1 MHIYLHSSP
10 TTSSHPPSKTS
21 MLSSLLSSMKC
32 YKKLN
37 STFRTTKLHLKIN
50 SNSLNT
56 SSSTSQL
63 KPTTRLSSCSPNS
76 FSTLKPFTINGSMMK
91 SPLSKINLIWSSLKT
106 ANFKPKSNNFMISQI
121 RLMISSLMNK
131 TSGSNSRI
139 TAGPL
144 RRNFPS
150 LNSNTKKRS
159 IPTTNWSPAWKTLTA
174 RSRLQNNPNV
184 SLPVKNL
191 SARNNSNMKSQEQLL
206 SNNQTGKWPKKSQ
219 SFNFNSDNSRKK
231 TSKWP
236 KQSHP
241 LNFNSTNSRKIS

>member
-1 MHIYLHSSP
+1 MTTNSHS
-10 TTSSHPPSKTS
+10 
-21 MLSSLLSSMKC
+21 
-32 YKKLN
+32 
-37 STFRTTKLHLKIN
+37 KIN
-50 SNSLNT
+50 DPSFNT

-63 KPTTRLSSCSPNS
+63 KPTTPLSSFSPKS
-76 FSTLKPFTINGSMMK
+76 YSTLKPFTTNGSMMK

-106 ANFKPKSNNFMISQI
+106 ANFKSKSNNFTISLI
-121 RLMISSLMNK
+121 HLMISSLLKK
-131 TSGSNSRI
+131 TSASNLKI

-144 RRNFPS
+144 SRNFNS
-150 LNSNTKKRS
+150 LNNNTNKRS
-159 IPTTNWSPAWKTLTA
+159 IPTNHWSPAWKTLTA

-206 SNNQTGKWPKKSQ
+206 SNTQTGKWPQKSQ
-219 SFNFNSDNSRKK
+219 PFNFNSDKSRKK
-231 TSKWP
+231 TSKWR